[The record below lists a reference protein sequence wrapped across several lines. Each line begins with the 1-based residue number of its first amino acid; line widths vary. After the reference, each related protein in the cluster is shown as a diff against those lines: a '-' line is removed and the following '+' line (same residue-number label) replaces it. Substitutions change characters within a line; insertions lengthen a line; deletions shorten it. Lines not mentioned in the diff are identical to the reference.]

1 MVIYDKKPLSK
12 MEKLANIS
20 VRNGTVIHAK
30 STPFFWRCEPSLFR
44 LIERKRKGREKRK
57 SLHNLAL
64 IPHECVGVE
73 VLGGVEPEVQSLFS
87 VAHTIDINIGLN
99 QVGLPSGVAQE
110 LEIKF
115 IVIWS
120 I

>member
-1 MVIYDKKPLSK
+1 MTKNHYQKWRNLPIYPCV
-12 MEKLANIS
+12 MEQLYMPKA
-20 VRNGTVIHAK
+20 H
-30 STPFFWRCEPSLFR
+30 PFSGGVNPAFSDSLR
-44 LIERKRKGREKRK
+44 EREREREKRK